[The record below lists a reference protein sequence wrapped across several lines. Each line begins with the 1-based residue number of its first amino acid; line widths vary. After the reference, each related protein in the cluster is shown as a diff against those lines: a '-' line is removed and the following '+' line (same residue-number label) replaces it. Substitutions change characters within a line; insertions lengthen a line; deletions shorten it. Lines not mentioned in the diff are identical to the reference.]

1 MSNGQYKSIFG
12 ETQTSWNIRHKQLGG
27 DLLDSLTIT
36 GDTIFNNLSW
46 KKGVYH
52 SHLLEGYSCYIAED
66 TTTGEI
72 WYSKNIDTNYNSS
85 QNFFYTTKKKYLPFA
100 SQIFNYTL

>member
-1 MSNGQYKSIFG
+1 MGSISQFLAKLKHLG
-12 ETQTSWNIRHKQLGG
+12 TLDINNWGG